1 MFEDKLYENVGANP
15 CVRPNEIIKNPLHK
29 LFTLTIWFFYKK
41 EYITADCFIISH
53 FYIPLSTLLRSLIT
67 FMLICMSTGVFAATK
82 ITPTIPVSS
91 GSESSSGVNIVPSS
105 SGALITETG
114 STQTNTGTV
123 TSTGTVVTNSGAKQE
138 TEEEKKDKEKT
149 INDINTFLI
158 ESYKMKIDRILLNLN
173 LSLERVTNNDPI
185 AQAKLLDKIRVDINT
200 KIQVINSRNL
210 SENRKKILS
219 SVFSYI
225 QENLEAKISKLVQQ
239 K

>member
-1 MFEDKLYENVGANP
+1 
-15 CVRPNEIIKNPLHK
+15 
-29 LFTLTIWFFYKK
+29 
-41 EYITADCFIISH
+41 
-53 FYIPLSTLLRSLIT
+53 
-67 FMLICMSTGVFAATK
+67 MSTGAFAATK
-82 ITPTIPVSS
+82 TTPTMPVSS
-91 GSESSSGVNIVPSS
+91 GGLLNSGANVVPGNSGAVITESGAVQSSSGTID
-105 SGALITETG
+105 
-114 STQTNTGTV
+114 NTGTV
-123 TSTGTVVTNSGAKQE
+123 MTNSGARQE

-225 QENLEAKISKLVQQ
+225 QENLEAKISKLVQE